1 MKSLDAPAAHQAR
14 ELLTLQC
21 GQMSDLLRGLAD
33 AKERIAE
40 EIHAIRKLGKS
51 LRGGFAVFGLEKK
64 AAREIQAVG
73 RLLAAPRDAVSRF
86 KTWQQ
91 LEWSHDPAAV
101 AAIHGLLEQQT
112 HSAARLPPAEV
123 IEWCL
128 ERVEIA
134 RARLDEL
141 DAAEADERCV
151 AGLQR
156 LHKRLLKRLRRMRRA
171 EVEDFHETRKAL
183 KAWLG
188 AVSIVPG
195 AAGESAGECMD
206 ALLGLADCLGDEN
219 DLSTLG
225 EWLGTY
231 GFTQRMLP
239 DLWDALDEKR
249 RKLRDRS
256 IDESRRLRK
265 QLLDAAKA

>member
-14 ELLTLQC
+14 ELLSQQC
-21 GQMSDLLRGLAD
+21 SQMSDLLRGLAD
-33 AKERIAE
+33 AKERIAD
-40 EIHAIRKLGKS
+40 EIHAIRKLGKT
-51 LRGGFAVFGLEKK
+51 LRGGFAVFGLEKN
-64 AAREIQAVG
+64 AAREIQAVS

-86 KTWQQ
+86 TTWQQ
-91 LEWSHDPAAV
+91 LDWSQDPAAV

-112 HSAARLPPAEV
+112 HSAACHPPAEV

-128 ERVEIA
+128 ARVEIA
-134 RARLDEL
+134 RARLGEL
-141 DAAEADERCV
+141 DASEVTERCG

-156 LHKRLLKRLRRMRRA
+156 MHKRLLKRLHRMRRA

-195 AAGESAGECMD
+195 SAGECADDSMD
-206 ALLGLADCLGDEN
+206 SLHGLADSLGDEN

-225 EWLGTY
+225 EWLDTY

-239 DLWDALDEKR
+239 DLWDALEEKR
-249 RKLRDRS
+249 RKLRDQS
-256 IDESRRLRK
+256 INQSRRLRK
-265 QLLDAAKA
+265 QLLNVAKA